1 MVAFLKKPQGSEDF
15 QQIVDFLNTSHIST
29 KTLDNG
35 EIELT
40 ATFDGQVKTITEA
53 SVRRHLKLADANGI
67 STLPSTEIFKQLSLM
82 TYVTTSDKL
91 AFQKGHFSPQWRF
104 LIHTILHC
112 QSPNKTSWEQFSSNI
127 AIAIICLATNKKF
140 NFSKLIFDG
149 MVKSLENK
157 HKFMIY
163 PRFLQLFLNKDTRL
177 NTSYKRLY
185 IAPTLTQK
193 VFSNMKRETRGFSEM
208 ETALFPTMLVNEQ
221 SSQGEG
227 PTSPVGTQPT
237 PTLIVTS
244 PQLQNIPNTY
254 RKTRTRTRRMGIR
267 IPRSNVPTSVVDE
280 AVTKEMHDRLERPT
294 TTAFSLEAV
303 QGSGIIHKSQSN
315 TTPSGQVLQE
325 LAQKVVSGT
334 TLPWGIVL
342 FRLGLEDE
350 LKRTKDVYNKAL
362 ITLTKRVKKLEKKL
376 KSKSRRAVVV
386 SSKDEEASLNAED
399 SPKQGRMIEEIDQD
413 ENVNLIKVSEQWEAH
428 DQAKH
433 NIKSNDTE
441 EVDYG
446 DQGVSTAGEE
456 VRTACPSRTAVDD
469 DLILAETLGEIRKNA
484 GKDMGKGIMQESEE
498 PRKIKKKVQIQM
510 SLDEEVAQ
518 RFKEEE
524 QARFI
529 KEQELLV
536 REWEVNPSTDDIDWD
551 DVQAQIQANKD
562 LAQRML
568 EEERKS
574 LSIKERSRLLAELID
589 QRKKLQAAQRAKAI
603 RNKPPTK
610 AQRRKYM
617 TTFLKNQA
625 DWKAKQLKGYSFE
638 EIEQIFNVAYKRVH
652 SFVSMGKEVESE
664 RSKRAGESLEQE
676 SAKKQKIKDE
686 KEFEELKKCL
696 EVIPDDGDDVFV
708 DVTPLASKP
717 PTIIDYKIFKQGKK
731 EYFQIFRFKKT
742 QPKEVL
748 DIFLFHI
755 LKTMFEYH
763 IEDNVWKH
771 QQRPQGLA
779 KVKNW
784 KLFDSCGV
792 HYVTL

>member
-40 ATFDGQVKTITEA
+40 ATVDGQVKTITKA
-53 SVRRHLKLADANGI
+53 SVRRHLKLADADGI
-67 STLPSTEIFKQLSLM
+67 STLPSTEIFKQLSLI
-82 TYVTTSDKL
+82 
-91 AFQKGHFSPQWRF
+91 G
-104 LIHTILHC
+104 
-112 QSPNKTSWEQFSSNI
+112 
-127 AIAIICLATNKKF
+127 
-140 NFSKLIFDG
+140 
-149 MVKSLENK
+149 
-157 HKFMIY
+157 
-163 PRFLQLFLNKDTRL
+163 
-177 NTSYKRLY
+177 
-185 IAPTLTQK
+185 
-193 VFSNMKRETRGFSEM
+193 NMKRETRGFSEM

-413 ENVNLIKVSEQWEAH
+413 ENVNLIKGRARWAWMSGPNSLVEYWCDEFVARGEVVIVLGGASGGWVLVGSECGGWGERGLGGEVVFARARLWDSYCGDQSLQYTYSSINHETPFLENPRKTHLKTSLSRTVDYLLESMNITTEFYSFSVSEAVNWQTSAF
-428 DQAKH
+428 
-433 NIKSNDTE
+433 SLT
-441 EVDYG
+441 
-446 DQGVSTAGEE
+446 
-456 VRTACPSRTAVDD
+456 PSPLCASDPKANRDPGFQR
-469 DLILAETLGEIRKNA
+469 IGLGERK
-484 GKDMGKGIMQESEE
+484 K
-498 PRKIKKKVQIQM
+498 
-510 SLDEEVAQ
+510 EV
-518 RFKEEE
+518 
-524 QARFI
+524 
-529 KEQELLV
+529 LV
-536 REWEVNPSTDDIDWD
+536 P
-551 DVQAQIQANKD
+551 Q
-562 LAQRML
+562 
-568 EEERKS
+568 ERKS
-574 LSIKERSRLLAELID
+574 LYIKERSRLLAELID

-610 AQRRKYM
+610 SQRRKYM

-625 DWKAKQLKGYSFE
+625 DWKAKQFK
-638 EIEQIFNVAYKRVH
+638 
-652 SFVSMGKEVESE
+652 
-664 RSKRAGESLEQE
+664 E
-676 SAKKQKIKDE
+676 SAKKQNIEDE
-686 KEFEELKKCL
+686 KESDELKKCL
-696 EVIPDDGDDVFV
+696 EVVPDDGDDVFV